1 MAVLPESVSTSSP
14 STLMMRLP
22 DQESYDEPPWLRVL
36 YPVLCVRPAHL
47 STIRAQLILHGFVQ
61 NSTSPE
67 SIAAMLV
74 EEGRRPGTKLQVLPR
89 FLFTMTPSATSNY
102 KHTANYRYK
111 RRYRSLQK
119 LVRHFVFE
127 NASLCDEVVHL
138 EERLLKTRAERS
150 FLLKK
155 LLQFQS
161 ISELANLVTQ
171 AQAASSTSNV
181 DGVAARKVDAKK
193 KFSAN
198 DAGDTRL
205 KKVKKVT
212 RKKSKPQS
220 DIPSKPVLP
229 IELGELT
236 VHQLGEVTDKVDVCP
251 VGFRSTRLFTDV
263 QQPQLV
269 CSYTCSVVD
278 DGSNRRFEI
287 THEKEPDK
295 PFTGSSADETYL
307 KLLKAIEPA
316 TEITDANGLGSLF
329 FGFTHPTI
337 QAYLKAAVAESSK
350 SFKRESLQ
358 TKMSSVEAADVDVD
372 PDN

>member
-1 MAVLPESVSTSSP
+1 
-14 STLMMRLP
+14 MMGLP
-22 DQESYDEPPWLRVL
+22 DHESYEEPTWLRVL
-36 YPVLCVRPAHL
+36 YPVLCARPAHL
-47 STIRAQLILHGFVQ
+47 STIRAQLISHGFVQ

-67 SIAAMLV
+67 AIAAMLV
-74 EEGRRPGTKLQVLPR
+74 QEGRRPGSNLQVLPGL
-89 FLFTMTPSATSNY
+89 LFTMSPSATSNY
-102 KHTANYRYK
+102 KHTANHRYK

-127 NASLCDEVVHL
+127 NASICDEVVHL
-138 EERLLKTRAERS
+138 EERLIKARIERG

-171 AQAASSTSNV
+171 AQAAVCAASV
-181 DGVAARKVDAKK
+181 DGVAARKIDTKRK
-193 KFSAN
+193 LSSN

-236 VHQLGEVTDKVDVCP
+236 VHHLGEVIDKVDVCP
-251 VGFRSTRLFTDV
+251 VGFSSTRLFTDV
-263 QQPQLV
+263 LQPQQV
-269 CSYTCSVVD
+269 CSYTCTVLD

-287 THEKEPDK
+287 THEKQSDK

-337 QAYLKAAVAESSK
+337 QAYLKAAVAESGK
-350 SFKRESLQ
+350 SIKRESLQ
-358 TKMSSVEAADVDVD
+358 TKMSSVEAAHVDVD
-372 PDN
+372 DS